1 MSRLIL
7 HPTAL
12 ADVLVI
18 ERQGLGD
25 ARGWF
30 ERLFCDDELRP
41 ALGDRRIRQINRS
54 FTAQRSAV
62 RGLHFQYPPSA
73 EMKIVTCLRG
83 EVFDVAVD
91 LRAGSSTFLQWHG
104 EVLSAENNRS
114 LLIPEGFAHGFQT
127 LSEDCE
133 LLYLHTAAYD
143 PGREGGLDCLDPEIG
158 IQWPLPVGRRSEKDQ
173 ALPTVT
179 RNFRGIELP

>member
-1 MSRLIL
+1 MARLIL

-12 ADVLVI
+12 VDALVI

-30 ERLFCDDELRP
+30 ERLFCDEELRP
-41 ALGDRRIRQINRS
+41 VLGERRIRQINRS
-54 FTAQRSAV
+54 FTAQRGAV

-73 EMKIVTCLRG
+73 EVKIVSCLRG

-91 LRAGSSTFLQWHG
+91 LRAGSKTFLQWHG
-104 EVLSAENNRS
+104 EYLSADNRRS
-114 LLIPEGFAHGFQT
+114 LLVPEGFAHGFQT

-143 PGREGGLDCLDPEIG
+143 AGREDGFDALDPGIG
-158 IQWPLPVGRRSEKDQ
+158 IDWPLPVSQRSPRDQ
-173 ALPTVT
+173 GLPTVPED
-179 RNFRGIELP
+179 FGGIVL